1 MVVNADF
8 ETSKVNVELK
18 SNCTDPESLFNQV
31 STNIHKKARP
41 FLKTKSSTNNNHLS
55 SMTNIL
61 NLFKIKISPMNSEH
75 LSTMDPI
82 LGYKNWS
89 FKQVWLYFYF

>member
-18 SNCTDPESLFNQV
+18 SNCADPESLFNQV

-41 FLKTKSSTNNNHLS
+41 FLKTKT
-55 SMTNIL
+55 
-61 NLFKIKISPMNSEH
+61 
-75 LSTMDPI
+75 
-82 LGYKNWS
+82 
-89 FKQVWLYFYF
+89 